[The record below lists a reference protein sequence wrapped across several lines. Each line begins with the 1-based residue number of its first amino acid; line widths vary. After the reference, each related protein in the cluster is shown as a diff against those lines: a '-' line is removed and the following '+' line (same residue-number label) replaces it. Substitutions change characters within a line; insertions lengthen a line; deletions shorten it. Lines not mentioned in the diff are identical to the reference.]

1 MNSSNSLNETI
12 YNKTIS
18 NILKILILLTALFVN
33 KNIYEFRINQELILN
48 VFIWIALTLFII
60 KILISEIKHL
70 YFTKMDLLIFIFI
83 LIMTVSLIR
92 SDVITVSL
100 QDYKLFFLYF
110 ILYFL
115 IKNNISRKAQYFS
128 FIKVI
133 FFSAFIISIYTIIQY
148 YGFDFYLKNINDITS
163 TIGQKNWVSN
173 YLGMVFPITFCFF
186 LLEKIKKYKIIYYF
200 LLSII
205 YTSIIICQSRGI
217 WISYIL
223 TLLIGTYI
231 VFKFKV
237 YNYFKDNKSWL
248 IILLITFS
256 IISII
261 YSTDNIFN
269 KSALTLPERAI
280 SAFDKK
286 DPSVNSRILIY
297 KTSLEMIKNNFLF
310 GSGIG
315 TFKINYLIY
324 QANYIN
330 RTPFYIKY
338 SNRFT
343 EAHNEY
349 LQIFAELGII
359 GFIFFILIFIFF
371 FKKVI
376 LFLQKNNSNK
386 DKIILFSML
395 ISVICFLFHSL
406 FTFPLHVPALGT
418 LFFTIIG
425 LTIAYTSQ
433 NNLNIVCIK
442 KVTFRKDFFINN
454 KIKNLC
460 IFLIIILMIIIIN
473 TIAIKPYVAEIYY
486 FKGMEDSIYKK
497 DYEKSLVNFELAAHL
512 DPYNGR
518 ILHEL
523 GTNYYILK
531 NFNEAEKVLQRSKK
545 YSSDAST
552 FYNLGLVYS
561 KLGYFKEAEDEFKM
575 AIYLNPKYIKAY
587 NHLYWLYYNSHFYDK
602 AIKQFEKLLE
612 RLPNFS
618 EKYTILY
625 YIGIAYQKKEMPY
638 EALEYFIQ
646 ALQLAPDGS
655 PVIEEIENEIYNIY
669 RSNLDK

>member
-1 MNSSNSLNETI
+1 MKASKILGDTI
-12 YNKTIS
+12 YNIRIS
-18 NILKILILLTALFVN
+18 NILKILILFTSLYAY

-83 LIMTVSLIR
+83 LIMTISLIR
-92 SDVITVSL
+92 SNAIIVSL
-100 QDYKLFFLYF
+100 QDYILFFLYF

-115 IKNNISRKAQYFS
+115 IANNVNKEQFFS
-128 FIKVI
+128 FIKI
-133 FFSAFIISIYTIIQY
+133 ILFSAFIVSFYTIVQY
-148 YGFDFYLKNINDITS
+148 YGLDFYLKHLNNITS

-173 YLGMVFPITFCFF
+173 YLAMVFPITFCFF

-205 YTSIIICQSRGI
+205 YTSLIICQSRGI

-223 TLLIGTYI
+223 TLLFGAYI
-231 VFKFKV
+231 AYKFNI
-237 YNYFKDNKSWL
+237 YNYFKDNKRWL
-248 IILLITFS
+248 VILLITFS

-280 SAFDKK
+280 STFDKK

-310 GSGIG
+310 GFGIG

-330 RTPFYIKY
+330 GNPFYIKY

-349 LQIFAELGII
+349 LQIIVELGII

-386 DKIILFSML
+386 DKIIIFSML
-395 ISVICFLFHSL
+395 ISIICFLFHSL
-406 FTFPLHVPALGT
+406 FTFSLHVPALGT

-425 LTIAYTSQ
+425 LTTAYTSQ
-433 NNLNIVCIK
+433 NNLNIMCIK
-442 KVTFRKDFFINN
+442 KITFKKNILLNN
-454 KIKNLC
+454 KIRNLY
-460 IFLIIILMIIIIN
+460 IFLILIFMVIIIN
-473 TIAIKPYVAEIYY
+473 TVAIKPYIAEIYY
-486 FKGMEDSIYKK
+486 FNGMENSIYKNN
-497 DYEKSLVNFELAAHL
+497 YEKSLIDFKIAAHL

-545 YSSDAST
+545 YSSDASA

-561 KLGYFKEAEDEFKM
+561 KLEFLKEAEEEFIM

-587 NHLYWLYYNSHFYDK
+587 NHLSWLYYNNNFYDK
-602 AIKQFEKLLE
+602 AIAQWDRLLEVNPDYFEKHTV
-612 RLPNFS
+612 F
-618 EKYTILY
+618 YF
-625 YIGIAYQKKEMPY
+625 IGLAYNKKEMPDK
-638 EALEYFIQ
+638 ALEYFLE
-646 ALQLAPDGS
+646 ALALAPEGS
-655 PVIEEIENEIYNIY
+655 PIIEEIEEEIYNIY
-669 RSNLDK
+669 KSNLEN